1 VRKFFARKPLRFT
14 RRGQSLNF
22 EPVRLPDNEDW
33 LLAPVLEGM
42 CSYESLLDGTVDL
55 ADIARMNDAISARNE
70 NSARARKA
78 MEGR

>member
-1 VRKFFARKPLRFT
+1 
-14 RRGQSLNF
+14 
-22 EPVRLPDNEDW
+22 
-33 LLAPVLEGM
+33 M